1 MSRRFSASKRISRLH
16 GCLVSYTN
24 FRSAIK
30 CLLAFV
36 SPLDELPSK
45 ECIYGMVFRSSIILA
60 GFTIQSVTILA
71 QHVFVGG
78 ISAASSGHDP
88 LSLLST
94 VLLSLCVVLNRSLYI

>member
-1 MSRRFSASKRISRLH
+1 MAAWCPTPTSVLQSSVSLH
-16 GCLVSYTN
+16 S
-24 FRSAIK
+24 S
-30 CLLAFV
+30 

-45 ECIYGMVFRSSIILA
+45 ECIYGMVFRSSIILV